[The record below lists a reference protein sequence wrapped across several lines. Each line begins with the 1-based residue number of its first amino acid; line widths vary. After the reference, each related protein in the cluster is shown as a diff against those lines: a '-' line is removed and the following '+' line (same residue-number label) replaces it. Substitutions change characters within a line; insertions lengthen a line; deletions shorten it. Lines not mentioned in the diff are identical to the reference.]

1 MSDAV
6 VTAFRLEG
14 ISPKAYEHPADRA
27 ATAALASIPY
37 LDLVV
42 RKLIDMGY
50 ECALRQ
56 TLLGSAVRLGED
68 QLPRV
73 WALHH
78 EAFHVLDVDPL
89 PQLYMIP
96 APVANAM
103 AIGAERPFV
112 VVNSQ
117 IVSLLDDQGLRAV
130 LGHEAGHILSGHGLY
145 QTALVILL
153 TITPLGGP
161 LLSLPMNAVRLALL
175 EWFRASELSCDRAAA
190 LATRDPLA
198 VCRALMAMAGGA
210 ATAELDLNAFLRQAA
225 EFEEP
230 GGPLDW
236 LNRRRLEMSITHPL
250 AVRRV
255 RELMDW
261 VKGGDYDRIIGGD
274 YLRRGEEPP
283 VREEAASAADHY
295 SERMKNVF
303 RDAGDQ
309 LEKAGRQLSE
319 WLRSSK

>member
-1 MSDAV
+1 
-6 VTAFRLEG
+6 
-14 ISPKAYEHPADRA
+14 
-27 ATAALASIPY
+27 
-37 LDLVV
+37 
-42 RKLIDMGY
+42 
-50 ECALRQ
+50 
-56 TLLGSAVRLGED
+56 
-68 QLPRV
+68 
-73 WALHH
+73 
-78 EAFHVLDVDPL
+78 
-89 PQLYMIP
+89 MIP
-96 APVANAM
+96 ALVAIAM

-295 SERMKNVF
+295 TERMKNVF

-319 WLRSSK
+319 W